1 MLLVRRPKCP
11 TFFET
16 WFSKAAL
23 EDLLLKESLLY
34 TYNIDVTKYDGQV
47 RACLLSASA
56 HGKQKL

>member
-1 MLLVRRPKCP
+1 VLLVRRPKCP

-23 EDLLLKESLLY
+23 EDLLLRESLLY

-47 RACLLSASA
+47 RAYLLLTTAWEA
-56 HGKQKL
+56 